1 MIEKKCL
8 RILDQYQEENGS
20 VISILQNIQES
31 FGYINEDAVNWFS
44 EKLNIPASNFFGVA
58 TFYSQ
63 FYLKPRGKNIVTA
76 CCGTACH
83 VKGAEAII
91 NRMRA
96 DMAIAEGED
105 TTSDGQFTL
114 ENVACVGACSIAP
127 VVIVNKKVYGGITPD
142 KASAILKNYNGHNKD
157 RQ

>member
-1 MIEKKCL
+1 MIEKKCQA
-8 RILDQYQEENGS
+8 ILEKYRKENGS
-20 VISILQNIQES
+20 VISILQDIQED
-31 FGYINEDAVNWFS
+31 FGYIVEDAVS
-44 EKLNIPASNFFGVA
+44 LLADELNIPASNFFGVA

-83 VKGAEAII
+83 VKGADAII
-91 NRMRA
+91 NRLRA

-105 TTSDGQFTL
+105 TTADGEFTM

-127 VVIVNKKVYGGITPD
+127 VVIVNKKVYGGVTTE
-142 KASAILKNYNGHNKD
+142 KASEILKNYNK
-157 RQ
+157 

>member
-1 MIEKKCL
+1 MLETKCQK
-8 RILDQYQEENGS
+8 ILDNYYKNRGS
-20 VISILQNIQES
+20 VVSILQDMQEV
-31 FGYINEDAVNWFS
+31 FGYIREDAIEWFS
-44 EKLNIPASNFFGVA
+44 KKINVPASNFFGVA

-96 DMAIAEGED
+96 DLALAENED
-105 TTSDGQFTL
+105 TTPDGQFTM

-127 VVIVNKKVYGGITPD
+127 VVIVNKKVYGGVSAE
-142 KASAILKNYNGHNKD
+142 KASEMLKDYQKNGKGK
-157 RQ
+157 